1 MKRQGTKVTKK
12 NNETENLKL
21 QLKKYDVINKRV
33 VSRLQPNLTDFR
45 EGDFGNIDKEVLS
58 GELALILV
66 DNKNFSKTR
75 LGNLDTYNYNPKIFN
90 EFKSICFKILDGLER
105 GLLLDDK
112 NNILVESVR
121 RSNEILKDITKEALA
136 NEVMKRDKRR
146 RKIIEILHI
155 YELIA
160 VVGNDLVNHIS
171 QYIQEISNEKNNY
184 FLLCNEMTKKFKE
197 FDGFVDYM
205 NNQFK
210 LISVTYSQIVIQ
222 INKDDY
228 TNFKHKFKMSDIE
241 TFA

>member
-45 EGDFGNIDKEVLS
+45 EGDFGNIDKETLS

-112 NNILVESVR
+112 NNTLELHVNR
-121 RSNEILKDITKEALA
+121 CNEILKDKDSIVEYYKERFVGTTSIFGD
-136 NEVMKRDKRR
+136 NEISAQLTVTPILKREYAVYIERHGMPEGFIFDN
-146 RKIIEILHI
+146 EILAGI
-155 YELIA
+155 IKELIDA
-160 VVGNDLVNHIS
+160 GELD
-171 QYIQEISNEKNNY
+171 ENY
-184 FLLCNEMTKKFKE
+184 RR
-197 FDGFVDYM
+197 
-205 NNQFK
+205 
-210 LISVTYSQIVIQ
+210 
-222 INKDDY
+222 
-228 TNFKHKFKMSDIE
+228 
-241 TFA
+241 

>member
-45 EGDFGNIDKEVLS
+45 EGDFGNIDKETLS

-112 NNILVESVR
+112 NNTLELHVNR
-121 RSNEILKDITKEALA
+121 CNEILKDKDSIVEYYKERFVGTTSIFGDDEISAQLT
-136 NEVMKRDKRR
+136 VTPILKREYAVYIERHGMPEGFIFDN
-146 RKIIEILHI
+146 EILAGI
-155 YELIA
+155 IKELIDA
-160 VVGNDLVNHIS
+160 GELD
-171 QYIQEISNEKNNY
+171 ENY
-184 FLLCNEMTKKFKE
+184 RR
-197 FDGFVDYM
+197 
-205 NNQFK
+205 
-210 LISVTYSQIVIQ
+210 
-222 INKDDY
+222 
-228 TNFKHKFKMSDIE
+228 
-241 TFA
+241 

>member
-45 EGDFGNIDKEVLS
+45 EGDFGNIDKETLS

-112 NNILVESVR
+112 NNTLELHVNR
-121 RSNEILKDITKEALA
+121 CNEILKDKDSIVEYYKERFVGTTSIFGD
-136 NEVMKRDKRR
+136 NEISAQLTVTPILKREYEVYIERHGMPEGFIFDN
-146 RKIIEILHI
+146 EILAGI
-155 YELIA
+155 IKELIDA
-160 VVGNDLVNHIS
+160 GELD
-171 QYIQEISNEKNNY
+171 ENY
-184 FLLCNEMTKKFKE
+184 RR
-197 FDGFVDYM
+197 
-205 NNQFK
+205 
-210 LISVTYSQIVIQ
+210 
-222 INKDDY
+222 
-228 TNFKHKFKMSDIE
+228 
-241 TFA
+241 

>member
-45 EGDFGNIDKEVLS
+45 EGDFGNIDKEALS

-112 NNILVESVR
+112 NNTLELHVNR
-121 RSNEILKDITKEALA
+121 CNEILKDKDSIVEYYKQRFVGTTSIFGDDEISAQLT
-136 NEVMKRDKRR
+136 VTPILKREYAVYIERHGMPEGFIFDN
-146 RKIIEILHI
+146 EILAGI
-155 YELIA
+155 IKELIDA
-160 VVGNDLVNHIS
+160 GELD
-171 QYIQEISNEKNNY
+171 ENY
-184 FLLCNEMTKKFKE
+184 RR
-197 FDGFVDYM
+197 
-205 NNQFK
+205 
-210 LISVTYSQIVIQ
+210 
-222 INKDDY
+222 
-228 TNFKHKFKMSDIE
+228 
-241 TFA
+241 

>member
-45 EGDFGNIDKEVLS
+45 EGDFGNIDKETLS

-121 RSNEILKDITKEALA
+121 RSNEILKDIDSIKEYVKERFGGINLFGSGLETALTVA
-136 NEVMKRDKRR
+136 PKLKREYEVYIERHGMPEGFIFDN
-146 RKIIEILHI
+146 EILAGI
-155 YELIA
+155 IKELIDA
-160 VVGNDLVNHIS
+160 GELD
-171 QYIQEISNEKNNY
+171 ENY
-184 FLLCNEMTKKFKE
+184 RR
-197 FDGFVDYM
+197 
-205 NNQFK
+205 
-210 LISVTYSQIVIQ
+210 
-222 INKDDY
+222 
-228 TNFKHKFKMSDIE
+228 
-241 TFA
+241 

>member
-121 RSNEILKDITKEALA
+121 RSNEILKDIDSIKEYVKKRFGGINLFGSGVETALTVA
-136 NEVMKRDKRR
+136 PKLKREYEVYIERHGMPEGFIFDN
-146 RKIIEILHI
+146 EILAGI
-155 YELIA
+155 IKELIDA
-160 VVGNDLVNHIS
+160 GELD
-171 QYIQEISNEKNNY
+171 ENY
-184 FLLCNEMTKKFKE
+184 RR
-197 FDGFVDYM
+197 
-205 NNQFK
+205 
-210 LISVTYSQIVIQ
+210 
-222 INKDDY
+222 
-228 TNFKHKFKMSDIE
+228 
-241 TFA
+241 